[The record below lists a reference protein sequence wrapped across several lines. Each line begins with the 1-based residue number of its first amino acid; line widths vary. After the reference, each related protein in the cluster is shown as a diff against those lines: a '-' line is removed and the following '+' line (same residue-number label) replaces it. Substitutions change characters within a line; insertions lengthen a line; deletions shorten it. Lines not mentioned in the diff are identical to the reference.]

1 MALRDPIIEEQHQIP
16 QQISA
21 FQFHLVGDM
30 TLKQFLQL
38 AGGALIALAIYAS
51 SLPLAIKWPLILF
64 SFGFGAAL
72 AFLPLEDRPLGKWI
86 ITFFKSIYSP
96 TVFVWQKAAKVPQYF
111 SPETEAEKKELPV
124 SPTTAPASPTQ
135 ATQVLPEEKR
145 LEEQESSFLSK
156 ITHMANTVQPTPAQ
170 TVVYGVR
177 PVITQEQTTQ
187 QPKRPKDKRDVVVP
201 SKGRVKVDRKDEGT
215 AKGSVP
221 EEATDVAAGQ
231 TGPVAPVLGKGTL
244 SGGAQ
249 ARFSPEA
256 APPMPPS
263 KPNTIVGQVVEPD
276 GKIVEGA
283 ILEIKDQEGRPVR
296 ALKTNKLGHFM
307 IVTSLVNGK
316 YEMTTEKEGLSFEP
330 VTFEARGEIIPP
342 IGIWA
347 KGKSS

>member
-38 AGGALIALAIYAS
+38 AGGALIALIFYAS
-51 SLPLAIKWPLILF
+51 NLPLAIKWPLILI

-86 ITFFKSIYSP
+86 ISFFKSIYSP

-111 SPETEAEKKELPV
+111 SPETEAEKKELPTP
-124 SPTTAPASPTQ
+124 PTTTTTPPTQ
-135 ATQVLPEEKR
+135 VAQVIPEEKR

-156 ITHMANTVQPTPAQ
+156 ISHMANTVQPTAAK
-170 TVVYGVR
+170 TVAYGVR
-177 PVITQEQTTQ
+177 PVITQRPATQ
-187 QPKRPKDKRDVVVP
+187 QPKRRMKKHGVIVP
-201 SKGRVKVDRKDEGT
+201 GKGRIKVERKDEGP
-215 AKGSVP
+215 AKGPVP
-221 EEATDVAAGQ
+221 EEATDLAAGQ
-231 TGPVAPVLGKGTL
+231 TGTVAPVLGKGTL
-244 SGGAQ
+244 AGGVQ

-256 APPMPPS
+256 APPMPPTKS
-263 KPNTIVGQVVEPD
+263 NTIVGQVVDSD

-283 ILEIKDQEGRPVR
+283 ILEIKDHEGRPVR
-296 ALKTNKLGHFM
+296 ALKTNKLGHFI

-330 VTFEARGEIIPP
+330 VTFEAKGEIIPP
-342 IGIWA
+342 IAIWA
-347 KGKSS
+347 KGESS